1 MFVPSKFFLTQN
13 FKIMKTINK
22 IKNMIIVVIGIALIN
37 ACDEPVDDTPPLTP
51 NGTALLE
58 KIKNN
63 REAKTQNFSVLLTT
77 AGASIEGEE
86 GTIVNFNYNSVE
98 DGAGNSMVGET
109 IDVEMIEIYSKSDML
124 LLNKST
130 MGVLLLGGDHTALIS
145 GGEVYLKAYKDGE
158 ELYVTD
164 NKIIVKYPVD
174 NMGGYD
180 SEMSLFE
187 DFCCDNDC
195 DGVFAC
201 PDDDWEQADS
211 AVLALD
217 NAAGVGYYSG
227 VVSNFG
233 WTNVDK
239 FATYA
244 APKTL
249 LKARAPEEFNATNCA
264 VYISFDGE
272 SNALGSLDEFL
283 TDEGVFS
290 EHYGQI
296 PIGLDV
302 HLIAISM
309 VDGTYY
315 SSITPATIVADAVI
329 ELAELTETTETDLI
343 ATINSLP

>member
-22 IKNMIIVVIGIALIN
+22 ILLAIIGIVLIN
-37 ACDEPVDDTPPLTP
+37 ACDEPVDDSPTLTP
-51 NGTALLE
+51 DGGALLE
-58 KIKNN
+58 KIKNH
-63 REAKTQNFSVLLTT
+63 RVAKTQNFSVLLTS
-77 AGASIEGEE
+77 AGATIEGEE
-86 GTIVNFNYNSVE
+86 GTVVNFKYNSVE
-98 DGAGNSMVGET
+98 DGVGNSMMGET

-130 MGVLLLGGDHTALIS
+130 MGVLPLGGNHATLIS

-164 NKIIVKYPVD
+164 NSIIVKYPVD

-211 AVLALD
+211 AVLILD
-217 NAAGVGYYSG
+217 NAAGIGYYSG
-227 VVSNFG
+227 VVDNFG

-272 SNALGSLDEFL
+272 PNALGSLDEFL

-296 PIGLDV
+296 PVGLDV

-309 VDGTYY
+309 VDDAYYY
-315 SSITPATIVADAVI
+315 SITSATIVEDAVI
-329 ELAELTETTETDLI
+329 ALEELTETTEADLVS
-343 ATINSLP
+343 AINSLP